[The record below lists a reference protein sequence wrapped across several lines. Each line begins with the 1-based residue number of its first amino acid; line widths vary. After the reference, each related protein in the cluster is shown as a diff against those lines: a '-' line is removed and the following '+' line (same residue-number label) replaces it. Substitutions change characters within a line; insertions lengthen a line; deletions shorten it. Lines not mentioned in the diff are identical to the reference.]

1 MIRATVLAMMTLVT
15 PAMAEVTTVQTTK
28 YVPAAMD
35 ALEAAVREA
44 GAKVYARVDYADEA
58 NSVEM
63 ELLPAQLLIFGNP
76 VVDTAAMQG
85 DIQTGLMLPLRVL
98 VYSGPDGD
106 TQIAYQNV
114 TDMFE
119 DMSINVRADYVNKM
133 EETLRMLINKAVD

>member
-1 MIRATVLAMMTLVT
+1 MIRATLLAMTLAT
-15 PAMAEVTTVQTTK
+15 PAMAEVMTVQTTK

-44 GAKVYARVDYADEA
+44 GAKVYARVDYAAEA

-76 VVDTAAMQG
+76 AVDTAAMQD
-85 DIQTGLMLPLRVL
+85 DIQTGLMLPLHVL
-98 VYSGPDGD
+98 VYHGPDGD

-114 TDMFE
+114 TEMF
-119 DMSINVRADYVNKM
+119 DGMSINVRADYVKEM
-133 EETLRMLINKAVD
+133 EDTLRMLINKAVD